1 MPSLKDILRARTLEA
16 AEVGQ
21 TVAEVA
27 RRMAERNIGAIVVLE
42 KGELRG
48 IFSER
53 DLMKRIVVQRLDPEA
68 TRVEAVMST
77 ELSTADESATV
88 EEAMEL
94 MRRRGCRHL
103 PVMRS
108 GGVIG
113 FISMRD
119 LMLCELER
127 KTEEIAHMRS
137 YIQGA

>member
-1 MPSLKDILRARTLEA
+1 MPSLKDILQARALEA

-53 DLMKRIVVQRLDPEA
+53 DLMRRIVVQRLDPEA

-77 ELSTADESATV
+77 DLTTADESATV

-94 MRRRGCRHL
+94 MRGRGCRHL

-108 GGVIG
+108 GRVTG